1 LFVSNAPE
9 SRRAICLLT
18 PTLAVSKIGET
29 RENTMSRKPIP
40 QRALF
45 FMTAVGLVLPIA
57 LAVVLGAASLLAAMA
72 DPAGAAALRWV
83 GFGLGVVWVVDL
95 VSLVM
100 AQALNW
106 LSDQNGGHDP
116 RGGSQGD

>member
-1 LFVSNAPE
+1 
-9 SRRAICLLT
+9 
-18 PTLAVSKIGET
+18 
-29 RENTMSRKPIP
+29 MSRKPIP